1 MDAETKKLIEESLE
15 LARDNN
21 KILRRMRRGQR
32 ISSIF
37 RLFYWLMIL
46 GIALGA
52 YYYIQP
58 YFSQAQKAYQNISEG
73 LGNLPD
79 VSNLNKVFNQ
89 IGGGKTPE

>member
-1 MDAETKKLIEESLE
+1 VDTETKKLIEEGLE
-15 LARDNN
+15 LARENN

-58 YFSQAQKAYQNISEG
+58 FFSQAQKAYQNISEE

-89 IGGGKTPE
+89 LGGGKTPE